1 MAPPDTGL
9 KERAD
14 GDVMIIDKQVGV
26 ARVVCI
32 FVLVLVL
39 LGLHYGHWGD
49 DDFFEHAGPRAH
61 PRSVAPEA
69 PAA

>member
-1 MAPPDTGL
+1 
-9 KERAD
+9 
-14 GDVMIIDKQVGV
+14 V

-39 LGLHYGHWGD
+39 LGLHYGWGD